1 MQEGAGRPRA
11 GGLDGHTENRG
22 KEARPKRLGG
32 PTYLLGPRT
41 LENKFQTDPL
51 D

>member
-11 GGLDGHTENRG
+11 GGPDGFAENRG
-22 KEARPKRLGG
+22 EEARPKRLGG
-32 PTYLLGPRT
+32 PTYSLGPRT
-41 LENKFQTDPL
+41 LENKFRTDPL